1 MKHIVVINSSEFS
14 GVELLDKL
22 LKEKYK
28 VSYFRNLAYIRDWD
42 SSRTDDVLRRL
53 HNVIDLPNTH
63 TPEIVRDAVGILNDS
78 QPVDALICIDDFS
91 LEAAAC
97 AAEHINVPFSSVN
110 AVKTTKN
117 KLLSRQ
123 ILEGTDKNAPW
134 VIHERD
140 YHKLPSVLASVE
152 LPVIVKP
159 VTSASSR
166 LAYIIKE
173 RAQINLLI
181 NNIEEEINELPSSY
195 TDFFNRGFLVEKYLT
210 GPLVSVEIGRIGN
223 SYYPFMVTSR
233 IRCASDNVIELGSVM
248 PSSLNDKEE
257 QECFKLAISALDKIG
272 LDNGIFHIEMI
283 YTNSGPAIVEVN
295 GRLGGR
301 TIPVLY
307 ELATGNSMFEHLI
320 NISQRAEPKAESV
333 YQGQKAVSF
342 FFKAEQYG
350 KVLDGTSRALP
361 QNLASYIQS
370 FEFMK
375 KPGDTLQK
383 GEILGWTIVSARQE
397 EIWNVLHELIQFV
410 ESSSGV
416 EVKKAF
422 NINIYLKYLS
432 NCKVNT
438 PHMTNYYFCHVG
450 CI

>member
-63 TPEIVRDAVGILNDS
+63 TPEIVRDAVGILNGS

-110 AVKTTKN
+110 AVKATKN

-166 LAYIIKE
+166 LAYIINE

-181 NNIEEEINELPSSY
+181 NNIEREINELPSSY

-320 NISQRAEPKAESV
+320 DITQRAEPKAESV

-342 FFKAEQYG
+342 FFKAEQFG
-350 KVLDGTSRALP
+350 KVLDGTSRVLP

-397 EIWNVLHELIQFV
+397 EIWNVLHELILFV
-410 ESSSGV
+410 ETSSGV
-416 EVKKAF
+416 EVKKPL
-422 NINIYLKYLS
+422 I
-432 NCKVNT
+432 
-438 PHMTNYYFCHVG
+438 
-450 CI
+450 

>member
-307 ELATGNSMFEHLI
+307 ELVTGNSMFEHLI

-416 EVKKAF
+416 EVKKPL
-422 NINIYLKYLS
+422 I
-432 NCKVNT
+432 
-438 PHMTNYYFCHVG
+438 
-450 CI
+450 

>member
-1 MKHIVVINSSEFS
+1 INSSEFS

-416 EVKKAF
+416 EV
-422 NINIYLKYLS
+422 
-432 NCKVNT
+432 
-438 PHMTNYYFCHVG
+438 
-450 CI
+450 

>member
-63 TPEIVRDAVGILNDS
+63 TPEIVKDAVGILNGS
-78 QPVDALICIDDFS
+78 EPVDALICIDDFS

-97 AAEHINVPFSSVN
+97 AAEHIKVPFSSVK
-110 AVKTTKN
+110 AVKATKN

-173 RAQINLLI
+173 RAQINHLI

-248 PSSLNDKEE
+248 PSSLNDTEE

-283 YTNSGPAIVEVN
+283 YTNTGPAIVEVN

-320 NISQRAEPKAESV
+320 NITQRAEPKAESV

-342 FFKAEQYG
+342 FFKAEQFG

-397 EIWNVLHELIQFV
+397 EIWNILHELIQFV
-410 ESSSGV
+410 ETSSGV
-416 EVKKAF
+416 EVKKPL
-422 NINIYLKYLS
+422 I
-432 NCKVNT
+432 
-438 PHMTNYYFCHVG
+438 
-450 CI
+450 

>member
-397 EIWNVLHELIQFV
+397 EIWNVLHELIQFD

-416 EVKKAF
+416 EVKKPL
-422 NINIYLKYLS
+422 I
-432 NCKVNT
+432 
-438 PHMTNYYFCHVG
+438 
-450 CI
+450 

>member
-14 GVELLDKL
+14 GIELLDKL

-63 TPEIVRDAVGILNDS
+63 TPEIVRDAVGILNGS
-78 QPVDALICIDDFS
+78 EPVDALICIDDFS

-97 AAEHINVPFSSVN
+97 AAEHIKVPFSSVK
-110 AVKTTKN
+110 AVKATKN

-173 RAQINLLI
+173 RAQINHLI

-210 GPLVSVEIGRIGN
+210 GPLVSVEIGRISN

-283 YTNSGPAIVEVN
+283 YTNTGPAIVEVN

-320 NISQRAEPKAESV
+320 NITQRAEPKAESV

-342 FFKAEQYG
+342 FFKAEQFG

-397 EIWNVLHELIQFV
+397 EIWNVLHELIHFV
-410 ESSSGV
+410 ETSSGV
-416 EVKKAF
+416 VVKKPL
-422 NINIYLKYLS
+422 I
-432 NCKVNT
+432 
-438 PHMTNYYFCHVG
+438 
-450 CI
+450 

>member
-22 LKEKYK
+22 LKEQYK

-248 PSSLNDKEE
+248 LSSLNDKEE

-320 NISQRAEPKAESV
+320 DISQRAEPKAESV

-416 EVKKAF
+416 EVKKPL
-422 NINIYLKYLS
+422 I
-432 NCKVNT
+432 
-438 PHMTNYYFCHVG
+438 
-450 CI
+450 

>member
-78 QPVDALICIDDFS
+78 QPVDALICIDYFS

-416 EVKKAF
+416 EVKKPL
-422 NINIYLKYLS
+422 I
-432 NCKVNT
+432 
-438 PHMTNYYFCHVG
+438 
-450 CI
+450 

>member
-383 GEILGWTIVSARQE
+383 SEILGWTIVSARQE

-416 EVKKAF
+416 EVKKPL
-422 NINIYLKYLS
+422 I
-432 NCKVNT
+432 
-438 PHMTNYYFCHVG
+438 
-450 CI
+450 

>member
-14 GVELLDKL
+14 GIELLDKL
-22 LKEKYK
+22 LNEKYK
-28 VSYFRNLAYIRDWD
+28 VSYFRSLAYIRDWD

-63 TPEIVRDAVGILNDS
+63 TPEIVRDAVGILNGS

-97 AAEHINVPFSSVN
+97 AAEHIKVPFSSVN
-110 AVKTTKN
+110 AVKATKN

-181 NNIEEEINELPSSY
+181 NNIEKEINELPSSY

-257 QECFKLAISALDKIG
+257 QECFKLATSALDKIG

-320 NISQRAEPKAESV
+320 DITQRAEPKAESV
-333 YQGQKAVSF
+333 NRGQKAVSF
-342 FFKAEQYG
+342 FFKAEQFG

-410 ESSSGV
+410 ETSSGV
-416 EVKKAF
+416 EVKKPL
-422 NINIYLKYLS
+422 I
-432 NCKVNT
+432 
-438 PHMTNYYFCHVG
+438 
-450 CI
+450 

>member
-397 EIWNVLHELIQFV
+397 EIWNVL
-410 ESSSGV
+410 
-416 EVKKAF
+416 
-422 NINIYLKYLS
+422 
-432 NCKVNT
+432 
-438 PHMTNYYFCHVG
+438 
-450 CI
+450 

>member
-63 TPEIVRDAVGILNDS
+63 TPEIVRDAVGILNGS

-110 AVKTTKN
+110 AVKATKN

-166 LAYIIKE
+166 LAYIINE

-181 NNIEEEINELPSSY
+181 NNIEREINDLPSSY

-320 NISQRAEPKAESV
+320 DITQRAEPKAESV

-342 FFKAEQYG
+342 FFKAEQFG
-350 KVLDGTSRALP
+350 KVLDGTSRVLP

-410 ESSSGV
+410 ETSSGV
-416 EVKKAF
+416 EVKKPL
-422 NINIYLKYLS
+422 I
-432 NCKVNT
+432 
-438 PHMTNYYFCHVG
+438 
-450 CI
+450 

>member
-1 MKHIVVINSSEFS
+1 TKYNYPNLRESMKHIVVINSSEFS

-416 EVKKAF
+416 EVKKPL
-422 NINIYLKYLS
+422 I
-432 NCKVNT
+432 
-438 PHMTNYYFCHVG
+438 
-450 CI
+450 

>member
-416 EVKKAF
+416 EVKIGRA
-422 NINIYLKYLS
+422 
-432 NCKVNT
+432 
-438 PHMTNYYFCHVG
+438 HV
-450 CI
+450 

>member
-42 SSRTDDVLRRL
+42 SSTTDDVLRRL

-416 EVKKAF
+416 EVKKPL
-422 NINIYLKYLS
+422 I
-432 NCKVNT
+432 
-438 PHMTNYYFCHVG
+438 
-450 CI
+450 

>member
-14 GVELLDKL
+14 GVELLDTL

-416 EVKKAF
+416 EVKKPL
-422 NINIYLKYLS
+422 I
-432 NCKVNT
+432 
-438 PHMTNYYFCHVG
+438 
-450 CI
+450 

>member
-383 GEILGWTIVSARQE
+383 GEILGWTIVS
-397 EIWNVLHELIQFV
+397 
-410 ESSSGV
+410 
-416 EVKKAF
+416 
-422 NINIYLKYLS
+422 
-432 NCKVNT
+432 
-438 PHMTNYYFCHVG
+438 
-450 CI
+450 

>member
-22 LKEKYK
+22 LKEQYK

-320 NISQRAEPKAESV
+320 DISQRAEPKAESV

-416 EVKKAF
+416 EVKKPL
-422 NINIYLKYLS
+422 I
-432 NCKVNT
+432 
-438 PHMTNYYFCHVG
+438 
-450 CI
+450 

>member
-63 TPEIVRDAVGILNDS
+63 TPEIVRDAVGILNGS

-97 AAEHINVPFSSVN
+97 AAEHIKVPFSSVK
-110 AVKTTKN
+110 AVKATKN

-181 NNIEEEINELPSSY
+181 NNIEGEINELPSSY

-283 YTNSGPAIVEVN
+283 YTNTGPAIVEVN

-320 NISQRAEPKAESV
+320 NITQRAEPKAESV

-342 FFKAEQYG
+342 FFKAEQFG

-397 EIWNVLHELIQFV
+397 EIWNILHELIQFV
-410 ESSSGV
+410 ETSSGV
-416 EVKKAF
+416 EVKKPL
-422 NINIYLKYLS
+422 I
-432 NCKVNT
+432 
-438 PHMTNYYFCHVG
+438 
-450 CI
+450 

>member
-22 LKEKYK
+22 LKEQYK

-320 NISQRAEPKAESV
+320 DISQRAEPKAESV

-410 ESSSGV
+410 ES
-416 EVKKAF
+416 
-422 NINIYLKYLS
+422 
-432 NCKVNT
+432 
-438 PHMTNYYFCHVG
+438 
-450 CI
+450 

>member
-223 SYYPFMVTSR
+223 YYYPFMVTSR

-416 EVKKAF
+416 EVKKPL
-422 NINIYLKYLS
+422 I
-432 NCKVNT
+432 
-438 PHMTNYYFCHVG
+438 
-450 CI
+450 

>member
-383 GEILGWTIVSARQE
+383 GEILGWTIVSA
-397 EIWNVLHELIQFV
+397 
-410 ESSSGV
+410 
-416 EVKKAF
+416 
-422 NINIYLKYLS
+422 
-432 NCKVNT
+432 
-438 PHMTNYYFCHVG
+438 
-450 CI
+450 

>member
-134 VIHERD
+134 VINERD

-210 GPLVSVEIGRIGN
+210 GPLVSVEIGRMGN

-416 EVKKAF
+416 EVKKPL
-422 NINIYLKYLS
+422 I
-432 NCKVNT
+432 
-438 PHMTNYYFCHVG
+438 
-450 CI
+450 

>member
-22 LKEKYK
+22 LKEQYK

-210 GPLVSVEIGRIGN
+210 GPLVSVEIGRMGN

-416 EVKKAF
+416 EVKKPL
-422 NINIYLKYLS
+422 I
-432 NCKVNT
+432 
-438 PHMTNYYFCHVG
+438 
-450 CI
+450 

>member
-22 LKEKYK
+22 LEEKYK

-416 EVKKAF
+416 EVKKPL
-422 NINIYLKYLS
+422 I
-432 NCKVNT
+432 
-438 PHMTNYYFCHVG
+438 
-450 CI
+450 

>member
-248 PSSLNDKEE
+248 PSSLNHKEE

-416 EVKKAF
+416 EVKKPL
-422 NINIYLKYLS
+422 I
-432 NCKVNT
+432 
-438 PHMTNYYFCHVG
+438 
-450 CI
+450 

>member
-166 LAYIIKE
+166 LAYIIKK

-416 EVKKAF
+416 EVKKPL
-422 NINIYLKYLS
+422 I
-432 NCKVNT
+432 
-438 PHMTNYYFCHVG
+438 
-450 CI
+450 

>member
-361 QNLASYIQS
+361 QKLASYIQS

-416 EVKKAF
+416 EVKKPL
-422 NINIYLKYLS
+422 I
-432 NCKVNT
+432 
-438 PHMTNYYFCHVG
+438 
-450 CI
+450 

>member
-210 GPLVSVEIGRIGN
+210 GPLVSVEIGRMGN

-416 EVKKAF
+416 EVKKPLIYTF
-422 NINIYLKYLS
+422 ILNIYLIVK
-432 NCKVNT
+432 
-438 PHMTNYYFCHVG
+438 
-450 CI
+450 

>member
-91 LEAAAC
+91 LETAAC

-416 EVKKAF
+416 EVKKPL
-422 NINIYLKYLS
+422 I
-432 NCKVNT
+432 
-438 PHMTNYYFCHVG
+438 
-450 CI
+450 

>member
-1 MKHIVVINSSEFS
+1 HIVVINSSEFS

-410 ESSSGV
+410 ESSSG
-416 EVKKAF
+416 
-422 NINIYLKYLS
+422 
-432 NCKVNT
+432 
-438 PHMTNYYFCHVG
+438 
-450 CI
+450 

>member
-416 EVKKAF
+416 EVKKPL
-422 NINIYLKYLS
+422 I
-432 NCKVNT
+432 
-438 PHMTNYYFCHVG
+438 
-450 CI
+450 

>member
-110 AVKTTKN
+110 AIKTTKN

-416 EVKKAF
+416 EVKKPL
-422 NINIYLKYLS
+422 I
-432 NCKVNT
+432 
-438 PHMTNYYFCHVG
+438 
-450 CI
+450 

>member
-1 MKHIVVINSSEFS
+1 IVVINSSEFS

-416 EVKKAF
+416 EVKKPL
-422 NINIYLKYLS
+422 I
-432 NCKVNT
+432 
-438 PHMTNYYFCHVG
+438 
-450 CI
+450 